1 MKGFFSHSPLSRQAS
16 QKEMSARGWGRE
28 KDGPVSHPWFEGSR
42 IRQLRGSCVS
52 AASRLHSYTRS
63 VKLALEFCQMF
74 KYDHPNP
81 AFPK

>member
-1 MKGFFSHSPLSRQAS
+1 MKGFFSHSPS

-28 KDGPVSHPWFEGSR
+28 KDGPVSPWFEGSR

-52 AASRLHSYTRS
+52 AASRLHSYTPS